1 MVDNTNIQMQQQ
13 QVQQQI
19 QQGQVVDNSV
29 KKSKSHKFVSGCATI
44 LVVLIIGIIAALS
57 FGLVSF
63 DQLSNIVN
71 TKKSDDILWDESS
84 SVGEMTDV
92 NGVEWTVT
100 EVKNLGS
107 KINGIESWNE
117 DCISVSGEYVYVK
130 AKIINNTDKTVSLG
144 DIYVIDS
151 QKRQFEDAG
160 SLYECM
166 SEEMG
171 SWEDINPGIEYEF
184 AVAYEIPIGT
194 TGLKLE
200 VTDLNWLFNNKKYID
215 LGL

>member
-13 QVQQQI
+13 QVQQ
-19 QQGQVVDNSV
+19 GQVVANPV

-44 LVVLIIGIIAALS
+44 LVALIIGIIVALS

-63 DQLSNIVN
+63 DQLSNIAN
-71 TKKSDDILWDESS
+71 TQKSDDILWDESS

-92 NGVEWTVT
+92 NGVEWIVT

-117 DCISVSGEYVYVK
+117 DCISGSGEYIYVK
-130 AKIINNTDKTVSLG
+130 AKIKNNTDKTISLG

-171 SWEDINPGIEYEF
+171 DWEDINPGIEYEF
-184 AVAYEIPIGT
+184 AVAYEIPTGT

-200 VTDLNWLFNNKKYID
+200 VTDLNWLFDNKKYID